1 MMLVSS
7 IIPGDPVQVA
17 CDLTAAQI
25 AACAHALRA
34 DRASRFR
41 NAEMTADDTVA
52 LRGLTTLVDR
62 FEALAGHGAH
72 DTVQLTAAHLVQL
85 RDAIREFVVAC
96 GESDAVTEESRSHL
110 PAAAALIDPL
120 SDLAEQAMQA
130 ALATLPEVAL
140 DDSDFDRLLG
150 G

>member
-1 MMLVSS
+1 MLVSS
-7 IIPGDPVQVA
+7 IIPGDPVRVA

-34 DRASRFR
+34 DRAGRFR
-41 NAEMTADDTVA
+41 NAEMSVDDTLA
-52 LRGLTTLVDR
+52 LRELTTLIDR
-62 FEALAGHGAH
+62 FDGLAGHGAH
-72 DTVQLTAAHLVQL
+72 DTVQLNAAHLVQL
-85 RDAIREFVVAC
+85 RDGVREFVLAC
-96 GESDAVTEESRSHL
+96 GEADAVTEESRAHL

-120 SDLAEQAMQA
+120 SDLAEQAVEA
-130 ALATLPEVAL
+130 ALANPPAVEL